1 MTRGEH
7 PGRDRDRTRERDHG
21 RLSTQ
26 RDLRY
31 RAMSWLTPDLPEVPS
46 PCQPPRATPLDNTGD
61 PLTTWPWVVTVALSH
76 CAGPDKPGPDRQ
88 PGTGRCPGTRGAHA
102 RPCEVTVV
110 AIQIQAAAAQDVN
123 GLLPILIAALLAL
136 AGTAAR

>member
-61 PLTTWPWVVTVALSH
+61 PLTTWPWVISVLMPH
-76 CAGPDKPGPDRQ
+76 CDGSR
-88 PGTGRCPGTRGAHA
+88 R
-102 RPCEVTVV
+102 
-110 AIQIQAAAAQDVN
+110 AAAAAR
-123 GLLPILIAALLAL
+123 PPHP
-136 AGTAAR
+136 GTPGTPGIPEVPGTWRPRDPGGSRDRRG

>member
-61 PLTTWPWVVTVALSH
+61 PLTTWPFAPCARKGVAL
-76 CAGPDKPGPDRQ
+76 
-88 PGTGRCPGTRGAHA
+88 GRRRGLKLAA
-102 RPCEVTVV
+102 REMKVSWPF
-110 AIQIQAAAAQDVN
+110 
-123 GLLPILIAALLAL
+123 GAALRGEASSH
-136 AGTAAR
+136 RMVP

>member
-61 PLTTWPWVVTVALSH
+61 PLTTWPWVVTVALPH
-76 CAGPDKPGPDRQ
+76 CDGS
-88 PGTGRCPGTRGAHA
+88 TRGKAGIDEA
-102 RPCEVTVV
+102 CV
-110 AIQIQAAAAQDVN
+110 ATEMRDTWIWRV
-123 GLLPILIAALLAL
+123 G
-136 AGTAAR
+136 AG

>member
-61 PLTTWPWVVTVALSH
+61 PLTTWPWVLCVSVPH
-76 CAGPDKPGPDRQ
+76 CAWLLG
-88 PGTGRCPGTRGAHA
+88 GRLH
-102 RPCEVTVV
+102 
-110 AIQIQAAAAQDVN
+110 
-123 GLLPILIAALLAL
+123 LLAEGVDVHRRPVL
-136 AGTAAR
+136 DQSAVAEPEDVDELEFHAVPRRRQ